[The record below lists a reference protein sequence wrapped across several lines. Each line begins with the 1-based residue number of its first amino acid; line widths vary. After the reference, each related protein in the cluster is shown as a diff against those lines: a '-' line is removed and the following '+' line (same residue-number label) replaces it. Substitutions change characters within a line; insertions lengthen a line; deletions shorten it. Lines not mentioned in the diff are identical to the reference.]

1 MLEQAHL
8 VAPRSPARLIEE
20 RLSAEL
26 GRIPKQAPFAVA
38 LAYPAPYAVAMS
50 SLGFQRIYRAIQE
63 SDGMMCERAFLP
75 DDDSAGITPEVPVT
89 YESRRGLAE
98 FPVVALSIAY
108 ELEIAGIV
116 RLLDLA
122 GIPPLRE
129 QRDQRHPLV
138 VVGGPLT
145 FSNPLPLAPFAD
157 AVVVGEADA
166 LAVNV
171 LRTIE
176 GAQSRQTAV
185 SGLAQIPNVF
195 VPDLHGDRL
204 PAVARCDDS
213 LLPAWAPIRTPN
225 AELRDMFLLEA
236 ERGCSRACAYC
247 VMRGSKSQG
256 MRIVGRKRLLDL
268 VPAQTKRVGLV
279 GAAVSDHPDIV
290 EIVRAL
296 VDRGCEVGLSS
307 LRPDRLTD
315 EFVSALQAGGHRT
328 LTTAIDGP
336 SERLRGTLQRHAHA
350 RHFERAADLARA
362 HGMRLKLYV
371 MLGLPG
377 ETDADVDECAELIS
391 DLSRRVLVS
400 IGVSPFCAKRNTPL
414 DGAPFAGLDVIKSR
428 LDRLRRSLQ
437 GRASI
442 RSTSAKWAWVE
453 HTIAQGGAATGRAVF
468 DAVHAGGDYAAFRKA
483 LSAVDAT
490 RP

>member
-1 MLEQAHL
+1 
-8 VAPRSPARLIEE
+8 LIDE
-20 RLSAEL
+20 RLGAEL

-75 DDDSAGITPEVPVT
+75 DDDSVGSTHEVPVT
-89 YESRRGLAE
+89 YESRRGLAD

-116 RLLDLA
+116 RLLELS

-129 QRDQRHPLV
+129 RRDQRHPIV

-166 LAVNV
+166 LAVDV

-176 GAQSRQTAV
+176 AARSRQTAL
-185 SGLAQIPNVF
+185 SDLARIPSVF
-195 VPDLHGDRL
+195 VPDLHGDTL

-225 AELRDMFLLEA
+225 AELRDMFLVEA
-236 ERGCSRACAYC
+236 ERGCSRACTYC
-247 VMRGSKSQG
+247 VMRGSQSRG
-256 MRIVGRKRLLDL
+256 MRAVDRSRVLDL
-268 VPAQTKRVGLV
+268 VPEQAKRVGLV
-279 GAAVSDHPDIV
+279 GAAVSDHPEIV
-290 EIVRAL
+290 DIVRAL
-296 VDRGCEVGLSS
+296 VDRGCQVGLSS

-315 EFVSALQAGGHRT
+315 ELVAALQAGGHRT
-328 LTTAIDGP
+328 LTTAVDGP
-336 SERLRGTLQRHAHA
+336 SERLRSTLQRHAHA

-377 ETDADVDECAELIS
+377 ETDADVDECATLIS

-414 DGAPFAGLDVIKSR
+414 EGAPFAGLDVIKDR
-428 LDRLRRSLQ
+428 LDRLRRSLR
-437 GRASI
+437 GRATI
-442 RSTSAKWAWVE
+442 RSTSVKWAWVE
-453 HTIAQGGAATGRAVF
+453 HVIAQGDAATGRAVL

-483 LSAVDAT
+483 LSAIDPGRA
-490 RP
+490 